1 MMKIFFLFA
10 NIFYTCFLLSPA
22 SPNHAYTK
30 TKQTFNDTIE
40 RVFNKMV
47 ITISEG
53 DATSGKLTMT
63 LINGKSARQ
72 VSADHGQTIQWLL
85 HPNNSVSEIIA
96 IEEKSIT
103 NNYNI
108 FSVDPGPVGGSKNWE
123 GTISP
128 DTDNPYEW
136 YSIVWKDKNGI
147 QHTDDPL
154 IQVNP
159 QVN

>member
-1 MMKIFFLFA
+1 MKILFLFA
-10 NIFYTCFLLSPA
+10 KIFSISFLFLYVTPNKSYTTEQ
-22 SPNHAYTK
+22 PNY
-30 TKQTFNDTIE
+30 NDTINKI
-40 RVFNKMV
+40 FNKLV
-47 ITISEG
+47 ITVSNG
-53 DATSGKLTMT
+53 DVTSGKLVMT

-72 VSADHGQTIQWLL
+72 VSADHGQIIQWLL
-85 HPNNSVSEIIA
+85 HPNNNVSEIIA
-96 IEEKSIT
+96 IEEKSIA
-103 NNYNI
+103 NNFNI
-108 FSVDPGPVGGSKNWE
+108 FSKDPEPVGGSKNWE

-136 YSIVWKDKNGI
+136 YSIVWKDKNGT